1 MILCDNEQNQF
12 CTKIDST
19 FFLTIWRLIGDRSP
33 VRKTGR
39 KGRFLAPGSL
49 GNIQSLSVRK
59 TGRISLITY
68 WTNHMVDHME
78 YVLQYS
84 YQALKISDSYKIIR
98 SFHKLS
104 FFIINVNNRTSKRV
118 SRKKSFFF
126 QLKDFGKKNC
136 LIWVGYNSK
145 KKLFNDWFSC
155 VSDLYRWSRSVYG
168 LLVLPLSVQSWS
180 GRFRHEFIGII
191 IFPFFF
197 IWGKVGFEI
206 WPKIIMRGE
215 YDNIMIKNVNYDKT
229 EKKLLFWGRY
239 IFFLRIGAL

>member
-118 SRKKSFFF
+118 SRKKVSFFSWKILEKKTVWYESVIIPKKNYSMIDF
-126 QLKDFGKKNC
+126 RVFLTCTGGAGRFTDCWYSHSRSKVEAADFGMN
-136 LIWVGYNSK
+136 
-145 KKLFNDWFSC
+145 
-155 VSDLYRWSRSVYG
+155 
-168 LLVLPLSVQSWS
+168 LLGS
-180 GRFRHEFIGII
+180 
-191 IFPFFF
+191 
-197 IWGKVGFEI
+197 
-206 WPKIIMRGE
+206 
-215 YDNIMIKNVNYDKT
+215 
-229 EKKLLFWGRY
+229 
-239 IFFLRIGAL
+239 